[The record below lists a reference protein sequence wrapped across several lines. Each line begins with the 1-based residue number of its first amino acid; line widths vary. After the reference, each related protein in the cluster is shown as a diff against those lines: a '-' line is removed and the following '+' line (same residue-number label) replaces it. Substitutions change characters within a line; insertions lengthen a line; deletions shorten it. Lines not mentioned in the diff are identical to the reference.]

1 MDAFPIV
8 AMLLLVVTVGVA
20 GCTDTE
26 PDPETS
32 PMTAKQAWDLAGAE
46 ADAWAADGE
55 VTMLTGM
62 EIPEGHELIERQDE
76 IEAFFAPTDHVGDG
90 TTPVWLATAHSPE
103 QNETR
108 FYQVLPETT
117 ISLPEIQAPSFQS
130 ADPLEWSVGSP
141 EAVEVALED
150 AAFNETVAEP
160 MGTIVLALRMQEGEP
175 IWRLSATPEP
185 RAEPVEVHVHGMT
198 GAIIEG

>member
-1 MDAFPIV
+1 MDTFPTV

-26 PDPETS
+26 PDPKTS
-32 PMTAKQAWDLAGAE
+32 LMTAQQAWDLAEAE
-46 ADAWAADGE
+46 ANTWAADGE
-55 VTMLTGM
+55 VTILTGM

-90 TTPVWLATAHSPE
+90 TTPVWLATAHSSE
-103 QNETR
+103 RNETR
-108 FYQVLPETT
+108 FFQVLPETT
-117 ISLPEIQAPSFQS
+117 IDLPEIQAPSFEP
-130 ADPLEWSVGSP
+130 ADPLEWSVDSP
-141 EAVEVALED
+141 DAVEAALED

-160 MGTIVLALRMQEGEP
+160 MGTIVLALRMQGGEP

-185 RAEPVEVHVHGMT
+185 RAEPVDVHVHGMT
-198 GAIIEG
+198 GDIIEG